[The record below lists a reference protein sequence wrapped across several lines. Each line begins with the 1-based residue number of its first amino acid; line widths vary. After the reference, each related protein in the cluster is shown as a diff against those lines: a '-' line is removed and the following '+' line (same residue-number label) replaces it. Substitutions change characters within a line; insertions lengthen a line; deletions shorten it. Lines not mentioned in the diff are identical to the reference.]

1 VKARLVESHEL
12 SPEVRHFVFEAV
24 GVERFVFQPGQFV
37 SFSSEVG
44 GRRVTRAYSICS
56 ELNGNRLELCLNRVK
71 EGRFSP
77 YLFVMEV
84 CDLVEMTGP
93 HGFFT
98 LKDPSSDMVM
108 LAAGTGIA
116 PFRSMIRHWIR
127 GPSRSSCL
135 LLFGVRYEET
145 ILYREEWETLT
156 AAHPNFHF
164 WPTLSRPHA
173 NWRGRR
179 GHVQHH
185 LMEAVGDRR
194 DIDVYVCGLKAMVN
208 DVRAIL
214 QQAGFDRKRIAF
226 ERYD

>member
-1 VKARLVESHEL
+1 VKARLVESREL
-12 SPEVRHFVFEAV
+12 SPE
-24 GVERFVFQPGQFV
+24 
-37 SFSSEVG
+37 
-44 GRRVTRAYSICS
+44 
-56 ELNGNRLELCLNRVK
+56 
-71 EGRFSP
+71 
-77 YLFVMEV
+77 
-84 CDLVEMTGP
+84 
-93 HGFFT
+93 
-98 LKDPSSDMVM
+98 DPSDDMVM

-127 GPSRSSCL
+127 EPSRTSCL

-145 ILYREEWETLT
+145 PLSGRMGDPDG
-156 AAHPNFHF
+156 AHPNFHF

-179 GHVQHH
+179 GHVQDH

-208 DVRAIL
+208 DVRRLL